1 MDSNNPK
8 IIEGWS
14 NMRDFVWHQKWLLH
28 AVSVFGKFFI
38 LHNYV

>member
-14 NMRDFVWHQKWLLH
+14 NMRDLYDIKIDSHMRF
-28 AVSVFGKFFI
+28 
-38 LHNYV
+38 